1 MFCLIE
7 EIGLEKVTMIVELSQ
22 KGVFRPDI
30 AKNIGI
36 SPSTVYKYQK
46 RFHLI

>member
-1 MFCLIE
+1 MIE
-7 EIGLEKVTMIVELSQ
+7 EIGLEKVTKIVELSQ
-22 KGVFRPDI
+22 KGIFRPEI
-30 AKNIGI
+30 AREIGI

>member
-1 MFCLIE
+1 MIK
-7 EIGLEKVTMIVELSQ
+7 EIGLDKVTRIVELSQ

-30 AKNIGI
+30 ARDLGI

>member
-1 MFCLIE
+1 LIE
-7 EIGLEKVTMIVELSQ
+7 EIGMEKITMIVDLSQ
-22 KGVFRPDI
+22 KGVFRPEI
-30 AKNIGI
+30 AKEIGI